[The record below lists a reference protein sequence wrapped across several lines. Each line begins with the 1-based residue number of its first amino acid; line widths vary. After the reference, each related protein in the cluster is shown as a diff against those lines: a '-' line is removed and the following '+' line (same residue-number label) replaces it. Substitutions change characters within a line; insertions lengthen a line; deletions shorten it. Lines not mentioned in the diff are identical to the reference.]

1 MKYPQTRLSRLR
13 SCPTL
18 RAMVREN
25 SLEPEDLIQPVFIHY
40 GENYCEEIASMPGQ
54 YQYSIDKACEY
65 IRQIYDKGVKA
76 ILLFGIPEV
85 KDPLGSDA
93 TNPEGIIQRAVRE
106 IKKNVPEMYV
116 ITDVCFCEY
125 TDNGHC
131 GVMVDKGDQMLG
143 SRLVLDHVATCVSLA
158 AQVQTHAEAG
168 VDMVA
173 PSGMIDG
180 QVSAIRTA
188 LDTAGFRDV
197 PIMSYA
203 AKYASAFYGPF
214 RDAAQGA
221 PQFGDRRNH
230 QMDPANS
237 DEALREVMLDID
249 EGADIVMVK
258 PGLAYMDI
266 LRRLKDSFNI
276 PLSVYNVSG
285 EYAMVKAAAANGWL
299 SENEIAKEIL
309 LSFKR
314 AGANM
319 IISYHTSDII
329 ETL

>member
-13 SCPTL
+13 LTPTL
-18 RAMVREN
+18 RSMVREN
-25 SLEPEDLIQPVFIHY
+25 VLNAEELIQPVFIHY
-40 GENYCEEIASMPGQ
+40 GENISNEISSMPGQ
-54 YQYSIDKACEY
+54 YQFSIDRACEY
-65 IRQIYDKGVKA
+65 IKGIYDRGVKA
-76 ILLFGIPEV
+76 IILFGIPET

-93 TNPEGIIQRAVRE
+93 LSPAGIIPRAIE
-106 IKKNVPEMYV
+106 AIKKAVPEMYV
-116 ITDVCFCEY
+116 ITDICFCEY

-131 GVMVDKGDQMLG
+131 GVMVDKGDTMILN
-143 SRLVLDHVATCVSLA
+143 HAATCVSLA
-158 AQVQTHAEAG
+158 TQVQMHADAG

-180 QVSAIRTA
+180 QVAAIRTA
-188 LDTAGFRDV
+188 LDTTGFSHI

-214 RDAAQGA
+214 RDAAQGS
-221 PQFGDRRNH
+221 PQFGDRRSH

-266 LRRLKDSFNI
+266 VRRLKDNFNI
-276 PLSVYNVSG
+276 PIAVYNVSG
-285 EYAMVKAAAANGWL
+285 EYAMIKAAAANGWL
-299 SENEIAKEIL
+299 EEEAIVKEML
-309 LSFKR
+309 LGFKR
-314 AGANM
+314 AGAGL
-319 IISYHTSDII
+319 IITYHAADIAGK
-329 ETL
+329 L